1 MKKTMYK
8 KIYENSIKN
17 YDRFLEDNLDEI
29 LWIKKP
35 KIINSSNFKK
45 QKISF
50 FDDGVLN
57 IVQTIFENKNFDKNK
72 TAFVLDKK
80 IREEISL
87 GDFYEC
93 VNRVCNFYREKG
105 LKKND
110 KILIYFE
117 TSFEVFCFVYAALK
131 LGIVFSIV
139 FSGMGEDS
147 LKKRIDLI
155 KPKLIICQKSFFRN
169 EKKINLKN
177 ILNNSLKK
185 TKKKYSVF
193 YFEKKE
199 KSLNNIR
206 KIFKNSNEVSYT
218 KIKSNDPSF
227 ILFTSGSTGNP
238 KGIIHST
245 APYFL
250 NSILTFKNIFGAK
263 KNDTYLTSADIGWIT
278 GHTYLLF
285 APLLIGCKIVLFED
299 SPIYPKVDRLF
310 NLIKKEKVDI
320 FYTTPTLI
328 RYYKKFEKDILKYTH
343 KIKLKTIGSVGEV
356 LDNNSKNFIKKI
368 LNLKVIDT
376 YWQTEL
382 GGIVISPF
390 KDFNSFKKVSF
401 FGVKPF
407 VKKLENDI
415 GKLLLKSPT
424 IGMMIGLL
432 GDSKNKKLKEIY
444 FENNYYNTNDLAKI
458 KKDNSIELYGRFD
471 DIINK
476 KGHLISNI
484 EIENKINE
492 LDFICENAVVGI
504 FDNLSYQKIKAF
516 VVLKNDFKKSLILE
530 NKIKDYIKKT
540 LGSFSNIDE
549 LAFVEK
555 LEKTKS
561 GKILRRNLK

>member
-1 MKKTMYK
+1 M
-8 KIYENSIKN
+8 
-17 YDRFLEDNLDEI
+17 
-29 LWIKKP
+29 
-35 KIINSSNFKK
+35 
-45 QKISF
+45 
-50 FDDGVLN
+50 
-57 IVQTIFENKNFDKNK
+57 
-72 TAFVLDKK
+72 
-80 IREEISL
+80 
-87 GDFYEC
+87 
-93 VNRVCNFYREKG
+93 
-105 LKKND
+105 
-110 KILIYFE
+110 
-117 TSFEVFCFVYAALK
+117 
-131 LGIVFSIV
+131 
-139 FSGMGEDS
+139 
-147 LKKRIDLI
+147 
-155 KPKLIICQKSFFRN
+155 
-169 EKKINLKN
+169 
-177 ILNNSLKK
+177 
-185 TKKKYSVF
+185 
-193 YFEKKE
+193 
-199 KSLNNIR
+199 
-206 KIFKNSNEVSYT
+206 
-218 KIKSNDPSF
+218 
-227 ILFTSGSTGNP
+227 
-238 KGIIHST
+238 
-245 APYFL
+245 
-250 NSILTFKNIFGAK
+250 TFKNIFGAK

-328 RYYKKFEKDILKYTH
+328 RYYKKFEKDVLKYAS
-343 KIKLKTIGSVGEV
+343 KIKLKAIGSVGEV

-390 KDFNSFKKVSF
+390 KDFNCSKKVSF

-432 GDSKNKKLKEIY
+432 GDNKNKKLKEIY

-458 KKDNSIELYGRFD
+458 KKDNSIELFGRFD

-504 FDNLSYQKIKAF
+504 FDNFSYQKIKAF
-516 VVLKNDFKKSLILE
+516 VVLKNDFKKKF
-530 NKIKDYIKKT
+530 NFRK
-540 LGSFSNIDE
+540 
-549 LAFVEK
+549 
-555 LEKTKS
+555 
-561 GKILRRNLK
+561 

>member
-17 YDRFLEDNLDEI
+17 YNKFLEDKLDEI

-35 KIINSSNFKK
+35 KIINFSDFKK

-72 TAFVLDKK
+72 IAFVLDKK

-93 VNRVCNFYREKG
+93 INRVCNFYREKG

-117 TSFEVFCFVYAALK
+117 TSFEAFCFVYAALK

-169 EKKINLKN
+169 GKKINLKN

-206 KIFKNSNEVSYT
+206 KIFKNSNEVFYT

-328 RYYKKFEKDILKYTH
+328 RYYKKFEKDVLKYLG
-343 KIKLKTIGSVGEV
+343 KIKLKAIGSVGEV

-424 IGMMIGLL
+424 IGMMIGIL
-432 GDSKNKKLKEIY
+432 GDNKNKKLKEIY

-492 LDFICENAVVGI
+492 LDFISENAAIGI

-516 VVLKNDFKKSLILE
+516 IVLKNDFKKSLILE

-549 LAFVEK
+549 LVFVEK

>member
-93 VNRVCNFYREKG
+93 VNRACNFYREKG
-105 LKKND
+105 LKKNHR
-110 KILIYFE
+110 ILIYFE
-117 TSFEVFCFVYAALK
+117 ISFEVFCFVYAALK
-131 LGIVFSIV
+131 IGIVFSIV

-169 EKKINLKN
+169 GKIINLKK

-206 KIFKNSNEVSYT
+206 KIFKNSNEVSYV

-328 RYYKKFEKDILKYTH
+328 RYYKKFEKDVLKYTY

-356 LDNNSKNFIKKI
+356 LDNNSKKFIKRI

-382 GGIVISPF
+382 GGIFISPF

-432 GDSKNKKLKEIY
+432 GDTKNKKLKEIY

-458 KKDNSIELYGRFD
+458 KKDSSIELYGRFD

-504 FDNLSYQKIKAF
+504 FDNFSYQKIKAF